1 MAHGTQTLERGLE
14 LLKLVA
20 AHHPSGIRLTALS
33 TISGL
38 ELPTAHR
45 LLGSLAREGLVIQ
58 HEADKRYLLGRY
70 CQQLAQAASNEAPI
84 QETYHS
90 LLEAIA
96 QTTGDATFL
105 VVQSGF
111 DTLCI
116 ARAIGTW
123 MIQALAVNVGHR
135 QPVGVGAGGLAM
147 LAEMP
152 VRDAEALIRAN
163 RERLPYY
170 RDLSMA
176 ALRRMVALARAEGF
190 AVIGNHAVSGVIG
203 VGVALRDPSGRIIG
217 GVSVASI
224 KSRMGRE
231 RQRQVAQQMRE
242 LMSQYEPVIRLPGV
256 AKPARIR

>member
-20 AHHPSGIRLTALS
+20 AHHPSGVRLTTLS
-33 TISGL
+33 EISGL
-38 ELPTAHR
+38 VRPTAHR

-58 HEADKRYLLGRY
+58 QEADKRYLLGPY
-70 CQQLAQAASNEAPI
+70 CQQLTKAASNEAPI
-84 QETYHS
+84 QETYHP

-123 MIQALAVNVGHR
+123 VIQALAVSVGHR
-135 QPVGVGAGGLAM
+135 QPIGVGAGGLAM
-147 LAEMP
+147 LGAMP
-152 VRDAEALIRAN
+152 ARDAEALIRAN
-163 RERLPYY
+163 QARLPYY
-170 RDLSMA
+170 RGLSMA
-176 ALRRMVALARAEGF
+176 ALRRLVAQARSEGY
-190 AVIGNHAVSGVIG
+190 AVIGNHAVSGVVG
-203 VGVALRDPSGRIIG
+203 VGVALRDPSGNIIG

-224 KSRMGRE
+224 KTRMGRE
-231 RQRQVAQQMRE
+231 RQAQVARQMRD
-242 LMSQYEPVIRLPGV
+242 LMSRYKPVIHLPV
-256 AKPARIR
+256 AL